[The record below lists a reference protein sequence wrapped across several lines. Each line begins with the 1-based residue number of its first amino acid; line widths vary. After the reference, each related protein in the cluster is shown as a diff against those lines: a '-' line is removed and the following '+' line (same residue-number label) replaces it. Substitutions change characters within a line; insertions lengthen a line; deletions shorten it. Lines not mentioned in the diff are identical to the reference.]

1 MLTSLLINIL
11 NLDRYFKKLI
21 FIVFD
26 IFILFFSFIL
36 TFLIIYNNFH
46 FEFYSFGLSND
57 NLLISLL
64 SIFLNVIFLYYTKEY
79 NLIRRYLTYKNLF
92 KIFAIIFF
100 TNLLLIFFNIIY
112 FNILPPSFFLVNCSI
127 LISLSIFFRIIIFL
141 FLSRFLLKPNFKTA
155 VIYGAGNAGL
165 QVLTILKNSNNY
177 RIIGFIDDNIKMHN
191 LQIMGYKIYSLKYLL
206 NSNLQLQIDEIFIAI
221 PSLHYLGRKKILESL
236 KPLKKEIKILPALEN
251 LEDKNINIFDIKKVD
266 IDDLIGRKSY
276 SPNTADFQFLKNKI
290 ILVTGA
296 GGSIGSEIVNQL
308 VIYRAQKII
317 LYEQSEF
324 NLYNIMKKLAKNKNI
339 KSEIFPVLGSLNN
352 FELFS
357 KVLKKHAPEII
368 YHAAAYKHVDLVEKN
383 IFEGVINNIFGT
395 LILAKSAVK
404 FKVKNCILISSDKAA
419 EPLNVMG
426 ITKKISEMIFQSI
439 SLIKDIQIEKNF
451 YKNNT
456 LFSCVRFGN
465 VFGSSGSVVPLF
477 IDQINQGGPI
487 TITDKEA
494 TRYFMNISEAV
505 SLVIL
510 SSKMILKN
518 LNYSGKIFLLEMGK
532 PIKIFRLAET
542 LAMLNGKTI
551 KMNEED
557 SGDILIKEIGL
568 KKGEK
573 LNEILFKDEK
583 KFKTEIDK
591 IYYLE
596 SKKIEWFILNKK
608 LNKLYNMCEDNDN
621 SEVLITNLKEIINLE
636 KNE

>member
-1 MLTSLLINIL
+1 MLTSLFINIV

-21 FIVFD
+21 FIAFD
-26 IFILFFSFIL
+26 IFILFFSFNL
-36 TFLIIYNNFH
+36 TLLIIYNNFN
-46 FEFYSFGLSND
+46 FEFYIFDLLN
-57 NLLISLL
+57 NKLLINLL
-64 SIFLNVIFLYYTKEY
+64 SILINIILLYYTKEY

-112 FNILPPSFFLVNCSI
+112 FNILPSSFFLVNSFI
-127 LISLSIFFRIIIFL
+127 SISLLIFFRIIIFL

-165 QVLTILKNSNNY
+165 QVLTILKNTNNY
-177 RIIGFIDDNIKMHN
+177 RIIGFVDDNTKMHN

-206 NSNLQLQIDEIFIAI
+206 NSKLQLQIDEIFIAI

-251 LEDKNINIFDIKKVD
+251 LEDKNISIFDIKKVD

-276 SPNTADFQFLKNKI
+276 SPNNTDFEFIKNKI

-324 NLYNIMKKLAKNKNI
+324 NLYNVMKKLSIDKNI
-339 KSEIFPVLGSLNN
+339 KSEIIPVLGSLNN

-357 KVLKKHAPEII
+357 KVLKKYSPEII

-510 SSKMILKN
+510 SSKMILKH

-532 PIKIFRLAET
+532 PIKIYRLAET

-551 KMNEED
+551 KMNEKD

-596 SKKIEWFILNKK
+596 SKNIEWFILNKK
-608 LNKLYNMCEDNDN
+608 LNKLYNMCESNDN
-621 SEVLITNLKEIINLE
+621 GEVLITNLKEIINLE
-636 KNE
+636 KND